1 VKQQQTNLQVTHKAT
16 KYKEVSLA
24 PGEEPQKNVGLKPS
38 PKFHTEVV
46 EYCAANQ
53 IKIPQLI
60 MLALTR
66 TMANG
71 QPIK

>member
-1 VKQQQTNLQVTHKAT
+1 MTHKAT
-16 KYKEVSLA
+16 KYKEVSWA
-24 PGEEPQKNVGLKPS
+24 PEEEPQKNVGLRPS
-38 PKFHTEVV
+38 PKLHSGEV
-46 EYCAANQ
+46 EYCAVNQ
-53 IKIPQLI
+53 IKMSQLI